1 MVKSVNG
8 LVMVILKV
16 GHDIILL
23 VLNLAGNGWVAG
35 GCWDDYCGF
44 VDPKCCPLVNVYSL
58 RT

>member
-23 VLNLAGNGWVAG
+23 VLNLAG
-35 GCWDDYCGF
+35 GCWDDYYGF
-44 VDPKCCPLVNVYSL
+44 VDPTCYPLVNVYSL